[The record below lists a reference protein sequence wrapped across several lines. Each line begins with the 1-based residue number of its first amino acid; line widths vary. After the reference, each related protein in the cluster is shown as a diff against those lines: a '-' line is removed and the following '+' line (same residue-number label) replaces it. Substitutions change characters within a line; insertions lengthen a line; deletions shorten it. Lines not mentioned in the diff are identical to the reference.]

1 MSVNVF
7 SKEFTIFI
15 QSYITCIIVT
25 QSHVDL
31 QLVNVFSVVE
41 NIFRQHLFAYFYC
54 EIYDRRIELHGR
66 FINLSRIYKI
76 QRFSSCISILII

>member
-15 QSYITCIIVT
+15 YYIIHHMYNCHTK
-25 QSHVDL
+25 SHVDL

-41 NIFRQHLFAYFYC
+41 NIFKQHLFAYFY
-54 EIYDRRIELHGR
+54 
-66 FINLSRIYKI
+66 
-76 QRFSSCISILII
+76 